1 MKFMSIIKVFMENF
15 EFFLN
20 SFQSTFHLKN
30 KKEIAEFLKI
40 QPNVLSGWISRSSIG
55 AFFEQIIEIKGLDFF
70 KIFVENLPS
79 IDAKRA
85 EKVFNDL
92 LDKFNNSA
100 QAANF
105 AKKLFFYS
113 NGNKRL
119 AFAFDEI
126 LDKLHDDTDSSIRK
140 QIGQLVAKGLT
151 IFTRLSSPI
160 QLDVIREFVDDLDD
174 ETLLW
179 IYTNRNIFRQI
190 VEKEFGG
197 PDLYINRIVN

>member
-1 MKFMSIIKVFMENF
+1 MPIIKVFMENF

-20 SFQSTFHLKN
+20 NFQSTFHLKN

-40 QPNVLSGWISRSSIG
+40 QPNVLSGWISRNSIG
-55 AFFEQIIEIKGLDFF
+55 AFLEQIIEIRGVESL

-79 IDAKRA
+79 TDSQKA
-85 EKVFNDL
+85 EKIFHDL
-92 LDKFNNSA
+92 LYKFDNSA

-119 AFAFDEI
+119 AFAFDEL
-126 LDKLHDDTDSSIRK
+126 LDKLRDEADSSIRK
-140 QIGQLVAKGLT
+140 QIGQLVSKGLT
-151 IFTRLSSPI
+151 IFTRLSSPV
-160 QLDVIREFVDDLDD
+160 QLDIIREFVDDLDD
-174 ETLLW
+174 ATLLW
-179 IYTNRNIFRQI
+179 IYNNKNVFRQI

-197 PDLYINRIVN
+197 TDLYINRIVN

>member
-1 MKFMSIIKVFMENF
+1 MENF

-20 SFQSTFHLKN
+20 NFQSTFHLKN

-40 QPNVLSGWISRSSIG
+40 QPNVLSGWISRNSIG
-55 AFFEQIIEIKGLDFF
+55 AFLEQIIEIKGIESL

-79 IDAKRA
+79 TDSQKA
-85 EKVFNDL
+85 EKIFHDL
-92 LDKFNNSA
+92 LYKFDNSV
-100 QAANF
+100 QANNF

-126 LDKLHDDTDSSIRK
+126 LDKLHDDADSSIRK
-140 QIGQLVAKGLT
+140 QIGQLVSKGLT
-151 IFTRLSSPI
+151 IFTRLSSSM
-160 QLDVIREFVDDLDD
+160 QLDIIREFVDDLDD

-179 IYTNRNIFRQI
+179 IYTNRSIFRQI

-197 PDLYINRIVN
+197 TDLHINRIVN